1 MLANLMEMKHNRMD
15 IGETAPWKEE
25 VEPVIAKIDNWGRSS
40 IPVRKVIR
48 HKVPEAVTIVEPD
61 ARSNVSRR
69 SRLTTLTKQNS
80 MRRTDTQGV
89 EIIDEAQE
97 AQPQPLQADEE
108 EVPEEVEQLR
118 GKKDYELKRKKE
130 DEAAAKVQRL
140 KDIENQKK
148 IDRIQGD
155 LKGKDYTYDHMG
167 RILMVQPI
175 KFEKMAA

>member
-69 SRLTTLTKQNS
+69 SRLTTLTK
-80 MRRTDTQGV
+80 
-89 EIIDEAQE
+89 
-97 AQPQPLQADEE
+97 
-108 EVPEEVEQLR
+108 
-118 GKKDYELKRKKE
+118 
-130 DEAAAKVQRL
+130 
-140 KDIENQKK
+140 
-148 IDRIQGD
+148 
-155 LKGKDYTYDHMG
+155 
-167 RILMVQPI
+167 
-175 KFEKMAA
+175 